1 MILDGGTL
9 EKEVKQEI
17 SSILGMSITLL
28 NICGHGCQNMLV
40 LRWNQRAHYWFCSKP
55 KGHIMG
61 PKEHSALWEKPSENP
76 LIDYTWHLSACTRRN
91 LAAG

>member
-28 NICGHGCQNMLV
+28 NICGHGCQKHAGFEVEPKGTLLV
-40 LRWNQRAHYWFCSKP
+40 LQQTQRAHY
-55 KGHIMG
+55 G
-61 PKEHSALWEKPSENP
+61 PHRAHCP
-76 LIDYTWHLSACTRRN
+76 LGKA
-91 LAAG
+91 